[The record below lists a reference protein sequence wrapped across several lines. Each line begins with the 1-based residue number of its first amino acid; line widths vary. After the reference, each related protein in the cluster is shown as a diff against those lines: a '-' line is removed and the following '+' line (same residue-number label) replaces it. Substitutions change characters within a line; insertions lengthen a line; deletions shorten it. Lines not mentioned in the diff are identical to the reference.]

1 MDNIRDPDSSYKE
14 RLIDHDIFSD
24 IEQDEEIK
32 YAIEVSIQESLQESL
47 NNHYEKIEESLIE
60 ESINLEIERV
70 NNLEKKK
77 RKDSLDFF
85 KKILKGLLYNEN
97 DLNLKKYIEDIL
109 NKYINLEIDYIII
122 DSCIEDYFFKIID
135 SYFLTPNSNGKKT
148 SITFSEDFIIRE
160 IFRKNI

>member
-1 MDNIRDPDSSYKE
+1 MNNIRDPDSSYKE

-32 YAIEVSIQESLQESL
+32 CAIEVSIQESL

-70 NNLEKKK
+70 NNQEKKK

-85 KKILKGLLYNEN
+85 KKILKGLSYNKN

-135 SYFLTPNSNGKKT
+135 SYYLIPNSNGKKT